1 MDNST
6 SVFDASSPV
15 EHCVA
20 PVPAPNQVQRLM
32 YASQS
37 CLSGSV
43 FEAMQGIRSHALRR
57 NAADRVHV
65 ALLHQSGWF
74 MEWIEGPAQG
84 VQALMSR
91 VANDPRHQNLH
102 LLHQSNGPRRL
113 TEPWSMAHVQT
124 HEAPNDFMGRVMA
137 LCEDHRQGKT
147 LEPAAIWRRLSTP
160 LTHPK
165 AFEQGPDDGFQRV
178 MVCSAQGAQAF
189 NLVHWLGQT
198 RSADVVHRR
207 FIGSRVDIQDVATDY
222 VDLNAGTVVRRVVA
236 MARNGLEIGLTRAFL
251 TEYSRV
257 ILLLS
262 GLEPKDQSVLERLLA
277 ACAHLRHRPILVG
290 LGPLECDHAALQRQ
304 AHAGGLVYLDCD
316 LAGDMGPESLWAA
329 AEPALDLAVAA
340 NYSWLSQ
347 QAPDWNPA
355 LRANRPRASQPSGVG
370 APGG

>member
-1 MDNST
+1 MDDNAP
-6 SVFDASSPV
+6 VFEVSSPA
-15 EHCVA
+15 EHA
-20 PVPAPNQVQRLM
+20 DAPAPATSEVQRLM

-37 CLSGSV
+37 CLTGSV
-43 FEAMQGIRSHALRR
+43 FEAMQSIRSHALRR

-74 MEWIEGPAQG
+74 MEWIEGPADG
-84 VQALMSR
+84 VRALMSR
-91 VANDPRHQNLH
+91 VANDPRHLNLH
-102 LLHQSNGPRRL
+102 LLHKSHGPRRL

-124 HEAPNDFMGRVMA
+124 HEAPDDFMGRVMA
-137 LCEDHRQGKT
+137 LREEHRQGKM
-147 LEPAAIWRRLSTP
+147 LEPAAVWRRLSTP

-207 FIGSRVDIQDVATDY
+207 FIGSRLDILDVATDY

-251 TEYSRV
+251 TEYSHV
-257 ILLLS
+257 ILLLC
-262 GLEPKDQSVLERLLA
+262 GVEPKDHNVLERLLA
-277 ACAHLRHRPILVG
+277 ACAHLRHRPVLVA

-304 AHAGGLVYLDCD
+304 AHTGGLVYLDCD

-340 NYSWLSQ
+340 NYNWLSQ
-347 QAPDWNPA
+347 QTPDWSPP
-355 LRANRPRASQPSGVG
+355 LRANRPRVPRQLGVG
-370 APGG
+370 AQAG